1 VEWPF
6 RILKRVFGY
15 PKVRYRSIVKN
26 RHRHLAAFALVN
38 LYRHRKKLSGMIT
51 PQLIPLGRSV
61 SGDRETAFGEAKRG
75 RIIHI
80 YPSLCRPRRKLS
92 PGERRPRYGAQKR
105 WVNQSFRS

>member
-61 SGDRETAFGEAKRG
+61 PGGQGNRIKKRRRRSGQR
-75 RIIHI
+75 
-80 YPSLCRPRRKLS
+80 
-92 PGERRPRYGAQKR
+92 
-105 WVNQSFRS
+105 